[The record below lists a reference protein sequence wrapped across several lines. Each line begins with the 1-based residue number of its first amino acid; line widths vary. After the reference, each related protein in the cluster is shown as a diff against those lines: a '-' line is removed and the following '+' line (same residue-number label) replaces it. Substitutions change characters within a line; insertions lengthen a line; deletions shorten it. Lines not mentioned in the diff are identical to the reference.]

1 MHTQQQACTLSRR
14 RQCSS
19 ETITSAALFAILPPG
34 ASGDVKKNMTPKCE
48 KWTKGVAPGCE
59 KGKHRSAGERHRSAG
74 ERHRSAGERHRSA
87 GEVTGVREGGLNRNA
102 LVYALSSCRA
112 NCKSS
117 ESLKEPGSI
126 RVIGK
131 PYLINYPSC
140 PVSGWCSL
148 DE

>member
-74 ERHRSAGERHRSA
+74 EKHRSA

-126 RVIGK
+126 RVIGI
-131 PYLINYPSC
+131 PDQRPFVPRERVVLP
-140 PVSGWCSL
+140 G
-148 DE
+148 

>member
-1 MHTQQQACTLSRR
+1 MHAQQQACTLSRR

-19 ETITSAALFAILPPG
+19 ETITSEALFAILPPG
-34 ASGDVKKNMTPKCE
+34 ASGDVKKNMTPQCE
-48 KWTKGVAPGCE
+48 KCTNGVAPGCE

-74 ERHRSAGERHRSA
+74 EKHRSA